1 MRPHARP
8 AGHRRRAPH
17 LIAAG
22 MRAGCGL
29 IVETGEAREIHHFC
43 CLLGYGAGAVVPWL
57 ALATID
63 QLAETGR
70 LGDTDPQAARRT
82 ISAPSTKASSK

>member
-1 MRPHARP
+1 
-8 AGHRRRAPH
+8 
-17 LIAAG
+17 

-63 QLAETGR
+63 RMAETGR
-70 LGDTDPQAARRT
+70 LGHTDPQAARENYRLPW
-82 ISAPSTKASSK
+82 AKASSK